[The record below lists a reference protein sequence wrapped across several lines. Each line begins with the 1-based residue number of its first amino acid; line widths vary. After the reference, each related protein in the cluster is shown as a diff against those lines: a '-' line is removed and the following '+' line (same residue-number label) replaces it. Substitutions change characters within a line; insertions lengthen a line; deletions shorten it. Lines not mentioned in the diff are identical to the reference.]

1 LKLTREIKTAILVI
15 ASILL
20 FIWGYSFLKGRDLF
34 TNYKTLYVEYDNVED
49 LSSSAPV
56 TINGLIIGKV
66 NKITINEVTGKLLVE
81 LQLKTD
87 FPISKTSQAS
97 LYSPSLIGG
106 KQIKII
112 PNLTDKD
119 PAVDG
124 QNLVPAVELGL
135 TESLGGKIE
144 PIQQKL
150 DLMLANINTLVSGLN
165 NVLDKQGQENLKK
178 SLAELSQTMEQ
189 FHKASGSLNSILDTN
204 KGQINGVVTNFNK
217 MSSNFN
223 KISDSLNKADLGKTV
238 KNLNQT
244 LAKVDNLMSNLNSG
258 KGTAGKLLND
268 EALYNNLSKT
278 SKELELLL
286 QDVRLYPTRYVNVSL
301 FGKKNKPYVA
311 PTTEE
316 ANTTTT
322 TKN

>member
-1 LKLTREIKTAILVI
+1 MKLTREIKTAILVI

-34 TNYKTLYVEYDNVED
+34 TNYKTLYVEYNNVED
-49 LSSSAPV
+49 LSPSAPV
-56 TINGLIIGKV
+56 TINGLTIGKV

-87 FPISKTSQAS
+87 FPISKSSQAA

-112 PNLTDKD
+112 PNLADKE
-119 PAVDG
+119 PVEDG
-124 QNLVPAVELGL
+124 QTLTSTVELGL

-189 FHKASGSLNSILDTN
+189 FHRASGSLNSILDTN

-238 KNLNQT
+238 RNLNQT

-258 KGTAGKLLND
+258 KGTAGKLLSD
-268 EALYNNLSKT
+268 DALYNNLSKT

-311 PTTEE
+311 PTED
-316 ANTTTT
+316 ANTTT
-322 TKN
+322 KN

>member
-1 LKLTREIKTAILVI
+1 MKLTREIKTAILVI

-20 FIWGYSFLKGRDLF
+20 FIWGYSFLKGKDLF
-34 TNYKTLYVEYDNVED
+34 TNYKTLYVEYNNVED
-49 LSSSAPV
+49 LSPSAPV
-56 TINGLIIGKV
+56 TINGLTIGKV
-66 NKITINEVTGKLLVE
+66 SKIKINEVTGKLLVE

-87 FPISKTSQAS
+87 FPISKTSKAS

-106 KQIKII
+106 KQIKIL
-112 PNLTDKD
+112 PNLADKVL
-119 PAVDG
+119 AEDG
-124 QNLVPAVELGL
+124 QTLESNVELGL

-150 DLMLANINTLVSGLN
+150 DLMLLNINTLVSGLN

-189 FHKASGSLNSILDTN
+189 FHRASGSLNSILDTN

-217 MSSNFN
+217 MSNNFN
-223 KISDSLNKADLGKTV
+223 KISDSLSKADLGKTV
-238 KNLNQT
+238 RNLNQT
-244 LAKVDNLMSNLNSG
+244 LAKVDGIMSNLNSG

-268 EALYNNLSKT
+268 DALYNNLSKT

-311 PTTEE
+311 PVEDTNSTD
-316 ANTTTT
+316 
-322 TKN
+322 KK

>member
-1 LKLTREIKTAILVI
+1 MKLTREIKTAILVI
-15 ASILL
+15 AAILL

-34 TNYKTLYVEYDNVED
+34 TNYKTLFVEYDNVED
-49 LSSSAPV
+49 LGSSAPV
-56 TINGLIIGKV
+56 TINGLAIGKV
-66 NKITINEVTGKLLVE
+66 NKITINETTGKLLVE

-87 FPISKTSQAS
+87 FPISKTSTAA

-119 PAVDG
+119 PVVDG
-124 QNLVPAVELGL
+124 QTLAGSVELGL

-150 DLMLANINTLVSGLN
+150 DKMLVNIDNLVSGLN
-165 NVLDKQGQENLKK
+165 NTLDKNTQENLKK
-178 SLAELSQTMEQ
+178 TIAELSQTMVQ

-204 KGQINGVVTNFNK
+204 KGQINGAVTNLNK

-238 KNLNQT
+238 RSLNQT
-244 LAKVDNLMSNLNSG
+244 LAKVDVLMSNLNSG
-258 KGTAGKLLND
+258 KGTAGKILND
-268 EALYNNLSKT
+268 EALYNNLAKT

-311 PTTEE
+311 PAEDTNS
-316 ANTTTT
+316 NT
-322 TKN
+322 KK